1 MSARMTVLG
10 ATHNGVTNLIVLMNF
25 LRPQGVNM
33 EAQPVTV
40 TSGDY
45 SVWIWIILAGLLFL
59 GALVGVGALALINAT
74 GQAQLP
80 TASQSVP
87 PR

>member
-1 MSARMTVLG
+1 
-10 ATHNGVTNLIVLMNF
+10 
-25 LRPQGVNM
+25 M
-33 EAQPVTV
+33 EAQPVPV

-45 SVWIWIILAGLLFL
+45 SVWIWIILVGLLLL

-80 TASQSVP
+80 AASQPVP

>member
-1 MSARMTVLG
+1 
-10 ATHNGVTNLIVLMNF
+10 
-25 LRPQGVNM
+25 M
-33 EAQPVTV
+33 EAQSVSV

-45 SVWIWIILAGLLFL
+45 SVWIWIILVGLLLL

-80 TASQSVP
+80 AASQSVP

>member
-1 MSARMTVLG
+1 
-10 ATHNGVTNLIVLMNF
+10 
-25 LRPQGVNM
+25 M
-33 EAQPVTV
+33 EAQPVPV

-80 TASQSVP
+80 AASQSVP
-87 PR
+87 LR

>member
-1 MSARMTVLG
+1 
-10 ATHNGVTNLIVLMNF
+10 
-25 LRPQGVNM
+25 M
-33 EAQPVTV
+33 EAQPVPV

-45 SVWIWIILAGLLFL
+45 SVWIWIILVGLLFL

-74 GQAQLP
+74 RQAQLP
-80 TASQSVP
+80 AASQSVS

>member
-1 MSARMTVLG
+1 
-10 ATHNGVTNLIVLMNF
+10 
-25 LRPQGVNM
+25 M
-33 EAQPVTV
+33 EAQPVPV

-80 TASQSVP
+80 AASQSVP
-87 PR
+87 PQ

>member
-1 MSARMTVLG
+1 
-10 ATHNGVTNLIVLMNF
+10 
-25 LRPQGVNM
+25 M
-33 EAQPVTV
+33 EAQPVPV

-45 SVWIWIILAGLLFL
+45 SVWIWIILVGLLFL

>member
-1 MSARMTVLG
+1 
-10 ATHNGVTNLIVLMNF
+10 
-25 LRPQGVNM
+25 M
-33 EAQPVTV
+33 EAQPVSV

-45 SVWIWIILAGLLFL
+45 SVWIWIILAVLLFV

-74 GQAQLP
+74 ERAQLP
-80 TASQSVP
+80 AASQAAP

>member
-1 MSARMTVLG
+1 
-10 ATHNGVTNLIVLMNF
+10 
-25 LRPQGVNM
+25 M
-33 EAQPVTV
+33 EAQPVSV

-45 SVWIWIILAGLLFL
+45 SVWIWIILVGLLFL

-74 GQAQLP
+74 RQAQLP
-80 TASQSVP
+80 AASQSVS

>member
-10 ATHNGVTNLIVLMNF
+10 AVHNVIPNLIVLMNF
-25 LRPQGVNM
+25 LRHKGVKM
-33 EAQPVTV
+33 EAQSVSV

-45 SVWIWIILAGLLFL
+45 SVWIWIILVGLLLL

-80 TASQSVP
+80 AASQPVP